1 MWIKNIHVSKLTLK
15 MFLRILGA
23 AAVSVA
29 IYFLLTEAELAYL
42 DHIRLS
48 SDVYQDQLMENISDL
63 QKYVTENNLSI
74 NDQEAIRSWDRHHSL
89 IDIQLIFDDTIIY
102 DSLDYMPSYSPRA
115 GNIYNIIHLPF
126 RNIIHFTDGD
136 ASIYTS
142 PLYTQRLERRLDY
155 MILIVSILFFCLMLI
170 LELHRL
176 VRDIVVIDK
185 GIRVLESG
193 DLSYRIT
200 VHRDDEIED
209 LADSINRISKEI
221 LRQGQEEEQLRQKN
235 YDMVT
240 AVSHDIRTPLTS
252 VIGYAELMQEDGLSE
267 EKRKGYLEKII
278 DRSYL
283 IKDMTDNLF
292 QHFINNNQE
301 MDYHFEVITGNDFV
315 TYLINN
321 LSDSLRDKNYSVEL
335 SLNLEQEFFMKADI
349 TQLRRVFNNLEGNLF
364 KYADRQSP
372 IALSAAIAKNKLYV
386 TVKNKIG
393 QNAHV
398 ESHGVGMRNCL
409 EIIERHLGTMDS
421 FVGSET
427 FVIAM
432 ELPVYSLK
440 ELEECNE

>member
-1 MWIKNIHVSKLTLK
+1 MWIKNIHVSKLTLH

-23 AAVSVA
+23 IAVSVA

-48 SDVYQDQLMENISDL
+48 SDVYQDQLMENIEDL

-74 NDQEAIRSWDRHHSL
+74 NDQEQIRSWDRHHSL
-89 IDIQLIFDDTIIY
+89 IDIQLIFNDTIIY
-102 DSLDYMPSYSPRA
+102 DSLDYTPIYSPRA
-115 GNIYNIIHLPF
+115 ANIYNIIYLPF

-155 MILIVSILFFCLMLI
+155 IILIISILFFCLMLI

-176 VRDIVVIDK
+176 VRDIMVIDK

-193 DLSYRIT
+193 DLSYQIR
-200 VHRDDEIED
+200 VQRKDEIED

-221 LRQGQEEEQLRQKN
+221 LRQGQEEELLKQKN

-252 VIGYAELMQEDGLSE
+252 VIGYAELMQEEGLPE
-267 EKRKGYLEKII
+267 EKRQGYLNKII

-283 IKDMTDNLF
+283 IKEMTDDLF

-315 TYLINN
+315 TYLIEN
-321 LSDSLRDKNYSVEL
+321 LADSLRDKNYPVNL
-335 SLNLEQEFFMKADI
+335 TLYLEQEFFMKADI

-364 KYADRQSP
+364 KYADRRSP
-372 IALSAAIAKNKLYV
+372 VILYAAYQTNKLYV
-386 TVKNKIG
+386 TVRNKIVR
-393 QNAHV
+393 NVHV
-398 ESHGVGMRNCL
+398 ESHGVGMRTCL
-409 EIIERHLGTMDS
+409 EIVERHLGVMDS
-421 FVGSET
+421 FVDGENFT
-427 FVIAM
+427 ITL